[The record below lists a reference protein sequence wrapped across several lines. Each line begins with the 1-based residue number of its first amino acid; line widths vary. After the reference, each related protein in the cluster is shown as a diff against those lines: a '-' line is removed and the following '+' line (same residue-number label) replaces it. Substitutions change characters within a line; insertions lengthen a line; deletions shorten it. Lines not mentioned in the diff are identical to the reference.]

1 MQAGATNAFSSAS
14 AVSVGGGALLDLNGF
29 NQAVA
34 SLSGAGTVGNTGGP
48 TATLITGADNT
59 STTFSGSIV
68 DDGPVGLTKTG
79 SGTLTLSGTN
89 TYSGATDINRG
100 TLQAGALNTFSA
112 ASAFNVA
119 AGAFLDLNGF
129 NQAIGSLAGAGTVTN
144 AGGAAATLTTG
155 ADNTSTTFGGVI
167 QDGASAIALTMSGTG
182 SLTLSGVNT
191 YSGTTTI
198 NAGTLSVTGDISS
211 SSGVTVNTG
220 GTLNGTGTVSGVTVN
235 NGGSLAPGL
244 SPAIGSLAING
255 NLLLASAATYMVTVS
270 PAGASSVANISGSAS
285 LGGTLAVTPL
295 PGSYAFG
302 TKYTV
307 LTTTGAG
314 LVSRTFAGTTVTG
327 SFGAN
332 VKPVLS
338 YDAHDVFLTLDLIA
352 SLPTLPTSASGNQTN
367 PANAINAFI
376 AAGGTLP
383 PGFLSLANL
392 PPSQLA
398 AALTQLSGEAN
409 AGAGQAASF
418 QISNQFLLAML
429 NPFGSDRSGSFGAAG
444 FGPAGTGAVSQYA
457 PTRNVSPEVAQA
469 YAAVTPRS
477 EDSVPFSTRW
487 NVWALAFGGANNT
500 NGDPNGSGSHNTSS
514 RTAGV
519 AAGLDYKPT
528 PDTMLGFALAGGG
541 TGWGLSQG
549 LGGGR
554 SDVFQAGLYGSQQL
568 GPWYLSGAVAF
579 ANYWM
584 ATSRIVSIPGT
595 ETLTANFIGQSWG
608 GRAETGYKIA
618 GAPFNLTPYARSRR
632 RVLQLHPTARN
643 PARAQ
648 QSSPCRM
655 PLAPVPSRAANS
667 AVGPTKGF
675 WLQAARCLTSS
686 VARLGRTIGNPPRRR
701 MRRFSGSRR
710 SQASRSVAP
719 RQHPISRCSPLVRK
733 SK

>member
-59 STTFSGSIV
+59 STTFSGSTV

-89 TYSGATDINRG
+89 TYAGATDINRG
-100 TLQAGALNTFSA
+100 TLQAGALNMFSA

-541 TGWGLSQG
+541 TGWGG
-549 LGGGR
+549 AGGAMCSKPASTDRSNSGR
-554 SDVFQAGLYGSQQL
+554 GIFRAPSR
-568 GPWYLSGAVAF
+568 
-579 ANYWM
+579 
-584 ATSRIVSIPGT
+584 SRITGWRPAASSPFREPKRSPQTSSARVGVDARKPDTRSRARPSISRPT
-595 ETLTANFIGQSWG
+595 
-608 GRAETGYKIA
+608 R
-618 GAPFNLTPYARSRR
+618 RSRR
-632 RVLQLHPTARN
+632 RVLQLHPTARA

-719 RQHPISRCSPLVRK
+719 SQHPISRCSPLVRK